1 MPTKTNKTT
10 ASARKQIYAKNRPF
24 ISRVTVDGVILA
36 GLGLVMA
43 IAAIVSFQ
51 GFITLQELSPAD
63 FPVEHSANEQAEAI
77 MANASEAEKLIY
89 EEIKATND
97 KISTIES
104 YKATSDM
111 TSLMF
116 LLTIIFGSLAL
127 IIFIADFVYINH
139 SSIRLAQ
146 KL

>member
-51 GFITLQELSPAD
+51 SYTGLLESDVNSFSIKHEAD
-63 FPVEHSANEQAEAI
+63 ENAEAV

-89 EEIKATND
+89 REIQDTKDIASIIGSQQSILETEN
-97 KISTIES
+97 
-104 YKATSDM
+104 
-111 TSLMF
+111 LMF
-116 LLTIIFGSLAL
+116 LLTIIFGSLSL

-146 KL
+146 KM

>member
-10 ASARKQIYAKNRPF
+10 ASVRKQIYAKNRPF

-104 YKATSDM
+104 YKSTSDM

-139 SSIRLAQ
+139 SAIRLAQ